1 MANVRAAVEP
11 GRAAPYPGLGPL
23 QAWLGQDR
31 ILGWVFVA
39 PMVLLVGGL
48 VVYPFVNAI
57 YLSLTDK
64 QVGYPPRFV
73 GLENYRYLFRD
84 LAFRQVVQNSLV
96 YTIVAVSCK
105 LVLGT
110 VMAVALDQ
118 PFRGR
123 NFLRGLLLVP
133 WVIPTVVTALTWF
146 LMFDGIKGVINLTL
160 LDLGLVREG
169 IPWLAHPV
177 TAMMAVIVVNVWR
190 GFPFF
195 GVCLLA
201 GLQGIPRDLYDA
213 AAVDGASGPQV
224 FRHISLPGLKHVIFI
239 TVLLSTIWTLN
250 DFNIVYVLTRGG
262 PGLATHVFATYT
274 YETAF
279 GAFRWGRA
287 VAISLY
293 LVPAVA
299 VIIILLARRMLRE
312 ER

>member
-1 MANVRAAVEP
+1 MANARVAV
-11 GRAAPYPGLGPL
+11 GRGRVAPWTGLGAL
-23 QAWLGQDR
+23 ATWVARDR
-31 ILGWVFVA
+31 VLGWLLVA
-39 PMVLLVGGL
+39 PMVALVLGL
-48 VVYPFVNAI
+48 VLYPFLNAF

-64 QVGYPPRFV
+64 PVGYPARFV
-73 GLENYRYLFRD
+73 GLENYRFLLRD
-84 LAFRQVVQNSLV
+84 LAFRRVVWNSLV
-96 YTIVAVSCK
+96 YTVVAVACK
-105 LVLGT
+105 LSLGM
-110 VMAVALDQ
+110 VMALALDH

-123 NFLRGLLLVP
+123 NVLRGLLLVP

-169 IPWLAHPV
+169 IPWLARPG
-177 TAMMAVIVVNVWR
+177 TAMLAVISVNVWR

-201 GLQGIPRDLYDA
+201 GLQAIPRELYDA
-213 AAVDGASGPQV
+213 AAVDGASARQL
-224 FRHISLPGLKHVIFI
+224 FRYITLPGLKHVIFI

-250 DFNIVYVLTRGG
+250 DFNIIYILTRGG

-274 YETAF
+274 YEVGF

-293 LVPAVA
+293 LVPFIA
-299 VIIILLARRMLRE
+299 VIIGLLARRMLRE

>member
-1 MANVRAAVEP
+1 MANARVAVEGERLAPHP
-11 GRAAPYPGLGPL
+11 GFGGFT
-23 QAWLGQDR
+23 AWLARDR
-31 ILGWVFVA
+31 VLGWVFVA
-39 PMVLLVGGL
+39 PMVVLVAGL
-48 VVYPFVNAI
+48 VVYPFLNAI

-64 QVGYPPRFV
+64 PVGYPARFV
-73 GLENYRYLFRD
+73 GLENYRFLFRD

-96 YTIVAVSCK
+96 YTVVAVSLK
-105 LVLGT
+105 LSLGM
-110 VMAVALDQ
+110 VMAVALDH

-133 WVIPTVVTALTWF
+133 WVIPTVITALTWF

-169 IPWLAHPV
+169 IPWLARPG

-213 AAVDGASGPQV
+213 AAVDGASAPQA
-224 FRHISLPGLKHVIFI
+224 FRYITLPGLKHVIFI

-293 LVPAVA
+293 LVPAIA